1 MLHVC
6 IKCGIMAYI
15 SIDIATDYLLITL
28 LSVNLKRGVIK
39 LRLDDLGLVD
49 NALVG
54 QPLRNRDPF
63 VAGVRSL
70 LHSYQHLYHFTQLR
84 INLWWSL
91 IKSHFLH

>member
-1 MLHVC
+1 MLLDPRGNYCLLIVLNWQLSQYFLVSQILYVC
-6 IKCGIMAYI
+6 IKCGIMADI

-54 QPLRNRDPF
+54 QPL
-63 VAGVRSL
+63 
-70 LHSYQHLYHFTQLR
+70 
-84 INLWWSL
+84 
-91 IKSHFLH
+91 